1 MRDDELENVDA
12 APGEEHE
19 ERERTMESKPP
30 AKQPPAKEP
39 KAAASGRA
47 ESALG
52 ELANIEENYPGIT
65 EQIRRFVEAELP
77 SCPYCGSEATA
88 SVQVGLTGRASAI
101 AAATTKVKLVPHAKD
116 KLGAYFCSACGK
128 YFN

>member
-1 MRDDELENVDA
+1 MRDDELKDADA

-19 ERERTMESKPP
+19 DGERTMESKLA
-30 AKQPPAKEP
+30 AKRSPAKEP
-39 KAAASGRA
+39 KSVEPGTG
-47 ESALG
+47 ESPPE

-65 EQIRRFVEAELP
+65 EQIRRFVATELP